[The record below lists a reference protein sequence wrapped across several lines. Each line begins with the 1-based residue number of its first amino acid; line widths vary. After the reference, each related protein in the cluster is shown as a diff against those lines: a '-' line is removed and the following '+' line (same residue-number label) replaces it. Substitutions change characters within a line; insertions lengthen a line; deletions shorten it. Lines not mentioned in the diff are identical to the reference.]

1 MRNLKAIFRTSLVLL
16 ALASM
21 GTTVV
26 LAQFPGRPAGQYE
39 ITVTN
44 LTRGQVLSPPVV
56 AIHAEHFGGLY
67 ELGAPAS
74 VELAMVAED
83 AVNGPLMSKLQADSA
98 VLSVGAMAGPIPPG
112 MSRSITLDGMG
123 AFRFISV
130 VSMLVETND
139 AFFAINGER
148 GPNVGSVSF
157 FSPAYDAGSE
167 ANTELCEHIPGPP
180 CGNANVRV
188 TEGAEGFVHVHAG
201 FHTGDPENGLAAPQY
216 DWRNPVARITV
227 TRVLP

>member
-1 MRNLKAIFRTSLVLL
+1 MKNLKARVRTSLAIL

-21 GTTVV
+21 GATLV
-26 LAQFPGRPAGQYE
+26 LAQFPGRPSGQYE

-44 LTRGQVLSPPVV
+44 LTRGQILSPPVV
-56 AIHAEHFGGLY
+56 AVHAEHFGGLY
-67 ELGAPAS
+67 QLGAPAG
-74 VELAMVAED
+74 VELALVAED
-83 AVNGPLMSKLQADSA
+83 AVNGPLISKLQADGA
-98 VLSVGAMAGPIPPG
+98 VMSVGAMAGPIPPG

-130 VSMLVETND
+130 VGMLVETND
-139 AFFAINGER
+139 AFFAIDGER
-148 GPNVGSVSF
+148 GPNLGSASF
-157 FSPAYDAGSE
+157 VSPAYDAGSE

-201 FHTGDPENGLAAPQY
+201 FHTGDPDNGLAAEQY

>member
-1 MRNLKAIFRTSLVLL
+1 MRNLKALIRTSLAIVTLTCVSATL
-16 ALASM
+16 
-21 GTTVV
+21 V

-83 AVNGPLMSKLQADSA
+83 AVNGPLMSKLQADGA
-98 VLSVGAMAGPIPPG
+98 VMSVGAMAGPIPPG

-123 AFRFISV
+123 AFRHISV
-130 VSMLVETND
+130 VGMLVETND

-148 GPNVGSVSF
+148 GPNLGTSTF

-167 ANTELCEHIPGPP
+167 ANTELCAHIPGPP
-180 CGNANVRV
+180 CGMANVRV

-201 FHTGDPENGLAAPQY
+201 FHTGDPENGLAAQQY
-216 DWRNPVARITV
+216 DWRNPVAKITV
-227 TRVLP
+227 RRVLP